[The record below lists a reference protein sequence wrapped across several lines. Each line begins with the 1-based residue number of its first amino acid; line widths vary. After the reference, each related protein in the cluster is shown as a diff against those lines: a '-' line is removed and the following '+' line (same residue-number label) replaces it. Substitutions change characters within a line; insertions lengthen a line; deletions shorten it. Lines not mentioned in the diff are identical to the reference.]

1 MRAQYIAVVLNPFLY
16 ERKYTMFMTNLLNIC
31 AYTYQLIANTNRG
44 DCTINF
50 NIFSYSYGN
59 KTEVTKKYY
68 FL

>member
-16 ERKYTMFMTNLLNIC
+16 ERKYTMFMTNHLNIS
-31 AYTYQLIANTNRG
+31 AYTYQQIANTNRE
-44 DCTINF
+44 DCAIKF

-59 KTEVTKKYY
+59 ETEVTKKYY